1 MLGKILSDR
10 NLVIFVSVFFF
21 MLLLGCGT
29 VFLMGCEKQEPPPV
43 SKAEPPAPAE
53 PPKQPQPG
61 GHFHE
66 DGTFHAEPHAPSQAQ
81 EVVEDTPPAAVEP
94 ANPEGLPYPMTPENR
109 DIWIAR
115 ITEAASDPALL
126 EKLLPE
132 TKERAFEIV
141 EHHLANSIGVGS
153 PEGIIFLKAMW
164 RKMAARYPNDGD
176 ILYWHSICLPAK
188 TLAEKR
194 AYAEVWERLKR
205 INDAEGIHITSG
217 RRKTGNLSQFYLE
230 LGEGEK
236 ALENMIEQSQR
247 LIAVR
252 QAGIHDRYMYHGL
265 LVRGSNSEIADLRR
279 QLRDLRAKK
288 GEGK

>member
-1 MLGKILSDR
+1 MLSKILSDR
-10 NLVIFVSVFFF
+10 NLVIFVSVFFL
-21 MLLLGCGT
+21 MLLLGCST
-29 VFLMGCEKQEPPPV
+29 VFLMGCEKQKPPPV
-43 SKAEPPAPAE
+43 SKAAPPVPAE

-66 DGTFHAEPHAPSQAQ
+66 DGTFHADPHAPSQAQ

-94 ANPEGLPYPMTPENR
+94 VNPERLPYPMTPENR

-115 ITEAASDPALL
+115 VTEAASDPALL

-132 TKERAFEIV
+132 TKERAFEALQ
-141 EHHLANSIGVGS
+141 HLANSVGS
-153 PEGIIFLKAMW
+153 TPESLVFKRAMW

-176 ILYWHSICLPAK
+176 ILYMHTRYVAGK

-194 AYAEVWERLKR
+194 AYTEVWERLKR
-205 INDAEGIHITSG
+205 INDTEGIHITSD

-252 QAGIHDRYMYHGL
+252 QAGIHDMFMYHGL

-288 GEGK
+288 GEGI